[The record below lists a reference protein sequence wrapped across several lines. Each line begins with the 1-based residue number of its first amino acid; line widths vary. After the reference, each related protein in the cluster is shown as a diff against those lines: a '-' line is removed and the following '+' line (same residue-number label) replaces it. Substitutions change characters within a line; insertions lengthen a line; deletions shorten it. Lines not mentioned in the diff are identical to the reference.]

1 MRVCKSLE
9 ACSGCGLQKVEL
21 ILFAFRAF
29 RLGKPGGAERTVPK
43 QRGYEVFNMA
53 LRKGEARG
61 AWPFCEVAAW
71 LLQGRGI
78 VLYADC
84 AGGCGKAG
92 MVTPT

>member
-1 MRVCKSLE
+1 MHMCKSLE
-9 ACSGCGLQKVEL
+9 ACSGCGLQNVA
-21 ILFAFRAF
+21 LFLFAF
-29 RLGKPGGAERTVPK
+29 RLGKPGGAERTVRK
-43 QRGYEVFNMA
+43 QRGMQCSNMA

-71 LLQGRGI
+71 LLQGI